1 MHFPGN
7 GVYSFYEV
15 LKDAFVPQVIGT
27 TLAPISESH
36 TFGYLS
42 SSKPRDEK
50 QESYGSS
57 LQFPSWMTDPKNNHF
72 FEGGQTLPI
81 TNSEHNFHR
90 IGTPTFGIM
99 FILEPTSAWPLTRSL
114 TNQSSLFSGIKHEK
128 FCLKV
133 SHFSSWTWVW
143 GMFSRFCF

>member
-1 MHFPGN
+1 MEPTAFTRFSKMHL
-7 GVYSFYEV
+7 Y
-15 LKDAFVPQVIGT
+15 PQVVGT

-36 TFGYLS
+36 TLGYLS
-42 SSKPRDEK
+42 SSKPRDEQ

-81 TNSEHNFHR
+81 TSSEHNFHR

-99 FILEPTSAWPLTRSL
+99 FILESAFAWPLTRSP
-114 TNQSSLFSGIKHEK
+114 TNQSSLFSGIKTGK
-128 FCLKV
+128 ILFKALTFFFLDLGLGNV
-133 SHFSSWTWVW
+133 
-143 GMFSRFCF
+143 